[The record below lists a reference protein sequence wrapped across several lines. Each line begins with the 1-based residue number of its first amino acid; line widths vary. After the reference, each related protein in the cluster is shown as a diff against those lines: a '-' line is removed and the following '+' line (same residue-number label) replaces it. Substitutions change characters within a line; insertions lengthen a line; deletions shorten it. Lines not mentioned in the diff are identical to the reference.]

1 MSDPLTHDVTQLLHR
16 LADDK
21 HEAENELVQLIYS
34 ELKRIAVAM
43 MRTERPDHTLA
54 PTAVVHEAFL
64 RLRPNL
70 ASMANRRHLLAAARR
85 AMRRVLID
93 HARAHRAQK
102 RTPPEAT
109 TPQAE
114 LLFQPWH
121 LELAEALEDLAQL
134 DPRQREIVEYRYF
147 LGLTVNEVADQLELS
162 TSQIEKDWRS
172 ARAWLYRRLGA
183 DQWKKNT
190 GAG

>member
-1 MSDPLTHDVTQLLHR
+1 MADQLTHEVTQLLHR
-16 LADDK
+16 MADHRD
-21 HEAENELVQLIYS
+21 EAENELVQLIYG

-43 MRTERPDHTLA
+43 MRSERPDHTLA

-70 ASMANRRHLLAAARR
+70 GSMTNRRHLLAAARK

-102 RTPPEAT
+102 RTPAAAEE
-109 TPQAE
+109 PQSQA
-114 LLFQPWH
+114 LFESWH
-121 LELAEALEDLAQL
+121 LDLAEALEELAQL
-134 DPRQREIVEYRYF
+134 DPRQRDIVEYRFF
-147 LGLTVNEVADQLELS
+147 LGLTVDEVADQLELS

-183 DQWKKNT
+183 DQWKKNA
-190 GAG
+190 GAK